1 MGGGSLNHYTVA
13 GEVNF
18 GRHRLDT
25 RWTTASVDSGAN
37 DQLFLSEV
45 FHSKGISK
53 IFSAASDAQIRLN
66 F

>member
-1 MGGGSLNHYTVA
+1 MGGGSFNHYTVA

-37 DQLFLSEV
+37 DHLFLSEA
-45 FHSKGISK
+45 F
-53 IFSAASDAQIRLN
+53 FSL
-66 F
+66 